1 MKICMPCM
9 IETSC
14 LMYAHLLALENQRES
29 KTSTDR
35 YLRRKLT
42 YLAQLR
48 SKKRNFLSM
57 QCFTL
62 QFYRLVAQNL
72 VNRALYNVVAFT
84 SLSLFVILCHL
95 YCLSPV
101 FKPASSWCC
110 ISHSHYSICIA
121 ALLYLHHC
129 IIIICTFQIFVIV
142 NLNINHNHFKIR
154 VYSLDQYSVK
164 WK

>member
-9 IETSC
+9 IEMSC

-62 QFYRLVAQNL
+62 QSYRLVAQNL
-72 VNRALYNVVAFT
+72 ANRALYNVVAFT

-95 YCLSPV
+95 IAFLLSLNQHLLGVVSLTP
-101 FKPASSWCC
+101 
-110 ISHSHYSICIA
+110 SIPFI
-121 ALLYLHHC
+121 YLH
-129 IIIICTFQIFVIV
+129 F
-142 NLNINHNHFKIR
+142 
-154 VYSLDQYSVK
+154 
-164 WK
+164 

>member
-1 MKICMPCM
+1 MSCM

-14 LMYAHLLALENQRES
+14 LMYAHLVALENRRES

-48 SKKRNFLSM
+48 SKKRNFLYAVFHMLHS
-57 QCFTL
+57 
-62 QFYRLVAQNL
+62 YWLVAQNL
-72 VNRALYNVVAFT
+72 ANWAPNNVIAFT
-84 SLSLFVILCHL
+84 LLSFFCNISP

-101 FKPASSWCC
+101 FKPASSWCNF
-110 ISHSHYSICIA
+110 SHSQWHYSIFIA

-129 IIIICTFQIFVIV
+129 IIIIIIITCTFQIY
-142 NLNINHNHFKIR
+142 L
-154 VYSLDQYSVK
+154 L
-164 WK
+164 